1 MQVSNVNF
9 REIVHLIHE
18 DIRHILIIS
27 YSSHHLKISDYKSMV
42 CISFHESVKSLSSNL
57 MRMEIFDIILIIGII
72 LKCSISI
79 FILLGLTKE
88 KFNFSMSCTSLWSMF
103 FFQLWVIFSHG
114 TFLLQISQQYKL
126 QYHLVSKKILV
137 GNFMSVQI

>member
-9 REIVHLIHE
+9 RKIVHSIHE
-18 DIRHILIIS
+18 DIRHCQKIFYMDDYEIS
-27 YSSHHLKISDYKSMV
+27 CSSHHLKISDYKSMV

-57 MRMEIFDIILIIGII
+57 LRMEIFDIILSIGII

-88 KFNFSMSCTSLWSMF
+88 KFNSSMSCISLWSMF

-114 TFLLQISQQYKL
+114 TFLI
-126 QYHLVSKKILV
+126 
-137 GNFMSVQI
+137 

>member
-9 REIVHLIHE
+9 RKIVHSTHE
-18 DIRHILIIS
+18 DIRHCQKIYRLSIMIIS
-27 YSSHHLKISDYKSMV
+27 CSSHHLKISDYKSMV

-57 MRMEIFDIILIIGII
+57 MRMEIFDIILSIGII

-88 KFNFSMSCTSLWSMF
+88 KFNSSMSCISLWSMF

-114 TFLLQISQQYKL
+114 TFLI
-126 QYHLVSKKILV
+126 
-137 GNFMSVQI
+137 

>member
-9 REIVHLIHE
+9 RKIVHSIHE
-18 DIRHILIIS
+18 DIRHMIIS
-27 YSSHHLKISDYKSMV
+27 CSSHHLKISDYKSMV

-57 MRMEIFDIILIIGII
+57 MRMEIFDIILSIGII

-88 KFNFSMSCTSLWSMF
+88 KFNSSMSCISLWSMF
-103 FFQLWVIFSHG
+103 QCSFFSCGLYFPMGH
-114 TFLLQISQQYKL
+114 FLYRFLNSINRSITL
-126 QYHLVSKKILV
+126 
-137 GNFMSVQI
+137 